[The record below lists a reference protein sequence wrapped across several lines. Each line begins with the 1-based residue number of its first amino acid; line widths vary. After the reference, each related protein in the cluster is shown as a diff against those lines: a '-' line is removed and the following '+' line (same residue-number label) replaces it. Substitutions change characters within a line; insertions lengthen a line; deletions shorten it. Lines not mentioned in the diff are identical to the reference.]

1 MPVDF
6 QVVFPQQAVI
16 LNSVRVITGPPR
28 AIDVMGTDF
37 RSIDEV
43 LINSIVS
50 PDVIVLSKTRL
61 LAQVPDFLSNQ
72 PILSVSVTSR
82 RLTLSAKSLLKFRIG
97 KTPGKVQGILYLVQ
111 KFLKILLSTPGRDIF
126 NRASGGGALRSIGA
140 TFGYGEGADIVSGM
154 VIAIDTTARQLVASQ
169 SRDPSIPIDERLL
182 SAKILRAAF
191 NKEESVIDLAV
202 EIVSQAGKAA
212 VANLGL

>member
-1 MPVDF
+1 MAVDF
-6 QVVFPQQAVI
+6 QVVFPQQAVT

-28 AIDVMGTDF
+28 AIDVLGTDF

-43 LINSIVS
+43 VINGNIS
-50 PDVIVLSKTRL
+50 PDVIVLSKNRL
-61 LAQVPDFLSNQ
+61 LAQVPDFLSGQ

-111 KFLKILLSTPGRDIF
+111 KFLKILFSTPGRDIF
-126 NRASGGGALRSIGA
+126 NRSSGGGALRSIGA
-140 TFGYGEGADIVSGM
+140 TFGYGEGADIVSNM
-154 VIAIDTTARQLVASQ
+154 VIAIDTTIRQIVALQ
-169 SRDPSIPIDERLL
+169 SRDPSIPLDERLL
-182 SAKILRAAF
+182 SAKVLRAAF
-191 NKEESVIDLAV
+191 NKEESAIDLAV